1 MIKKVAIPSLFLLF
15 AYFIIS
21 NANAKVIVAGIAI
34 FLIGMHF
41 MENGFK
47 LFSGGALE
55 KILEKFTS
63 TIPKAIATGFLST
76 AIVQSSSLTSIIVI
90 SFLSAGLLGLTEA
103 IGVVFGSNLG
113 TTSTAWIVAY
123 FGFKVKISVYAMPML
138 IFGVVLR
145 FSSETKYKGI
155 GDILL
160 GLGFIFLGISYM
172 KEGFETLKSSIDLA
186 SYAVEGYPG
195 ILIYILIGAIAT
207 VVIQSSSATMAIII
221 TALAGGQILYIS
233 AIALAIGANVGTTV
247 TAIMGAMASNE
258 NGKRLA
264 VAHFIFNIIT
274 ALATLL
280 LIYQLSDFVDYLSTF
295 VGIEDDNFILKL
307 ALFHTVFNLMGILLV
322 SPFIGIMVISLNKLF
337 VPKMKK
343 SSKPKFLNDAVIQ
356 VPETAIYA
364 LRNEV
369 INLYDKSLKAMIH
382 AMNLHR
388 EDIFSNKELKDIVY
402 SSNVKL
408 NTNIDDIYKETLKSL
423 YSEIV
428 RYASLSQEH
437 MNNEE
442 RMVTGSIKTA
452 SRKIVK
458 SVKEIKELQ
467 KNINHFLLGKNLDIK
482 DEYNLI
488 REQLAYTLREIESLR
503 KDDVNEIDRLTKMET
518 VKIRIEN
525 FESSTNEKIDDL
537 IRTNKINAHMAT
549 SLINDSSF
557 ASHICIRLLEI
568 ANIIWISDKE
578 TQEIGEDNEY

>member
-63 TIPKAIATGFLST
+63 TIPRSIVTGFLST

-145 FSSETKYKGI
+145 FSNEVKYKGI

-233 AIALAIGANVGTTV
+233 AIALAIGANIGTTV
-247 TAIMGAMASNE
+247 TAIMGAMTSNE

-264 VAHFIFNIIT
+264 VAHFIFNVIT
-274 ALATLL
+274 ALTTLIF
-280 LIYQLSDFVDYLSTF
+280 IYQLSDFVDYLSTF
-295 VGIEDDNFILKL
+295 VGIENDNFILKL

-322 SPFIGIMVISLNKLF
+322 SPFIGVMVLYLKKLF
-337 VPKMKK
+337 IPKMKK

-369 INLYDKSLKAMIH
+369 INLHDKSLKAIIH

-442 RMVTGSIKTA
+442 RVLVGSMKTA

-467 KNINHFLLGKNLDIK
+467 KNMNHFILGKNLDIK

-488 REQLAYTLREIESLR
+488 REQIAYTLREIEILR
-503 KDDVNEIDRLTKMET
+503 KDDVNEIDRLTKMEA
-518 VKIRIEN
+518 VKIKIEN
-525 FESSTNEKIDDL
+525 FEASTNEKIDDL
-537 IRTNKINAHMAT
+537 IRTNKIDAHMAT

-557 ASHICIRLLEI
+557 ASHICIRLIEI

>member
-1 MIKKVAIPSLFLLF
+1 MKKIFMPSLFLLF

-63 TIPKAIATGFLST
+63 TIPKSITTGFIST
-76 AIVQSSSLTSIIVI
+76 SIVQSSSLTSIIMI
-90 SFLSAGLLGLTEA
+90 SFLSAGLIGLTQA
-103 IGVVFGSNLG
+103 IGVIFGSNLG
-113 TTSTAWIVAY
+113 TTTTAWIVAY
-123 FGFKVKISVYAMPML
+123 FGFKVKISVYAMPMI

-145 FSSETKYKGI
+145 FANNLKYKGM

-172 KEGFETLKSSIDLA
+172 KDGFETLKNAIDLA
-186 SYAVEGYPG
+186 SYSVDGYLG
-195 ILIYILIGAIAT
+195 ILIYIGIGAIAT

-233 AIALAIGANVGTTV
+233 ALALAIGANIGTTV
-247 TAIMGAMASNE
+247 TAIMGAMTSNE

-274 ALATLL
+274 AGVTLIF
-280 LIYQLSDFVDYLSTF
+280 IYQLSDLVDYAATF
-295 VGIEDDNFILKL
+295 IGIEESNYILKL
-307 ALFHTVFNLMGILLV
+307 ALFHTIFNLLGIIIV
-322 SPFIGIMVISLNKLF
+322 SPFIGIMVKYLSTLF
-337 VPKMKK
+337 IPKIHK
-343 SSKPKFLNDAVIQ
+343 SGKPMFLDDAVIQ

-364 LRNEV
+364 LKNEV
-369 INLYDKSLKAMIH
+369 VNLYDKSLKAIIH

-388 EDIFSNKELKDIVY
+388 EDIFSDKELKDVIHT
-402 SSNVKL
+402 SNTKL
-408 NTNIDDIYKETLKSL
+408 NTNIDEIYQETLKSL
-423 YSEIV
+423 YGEIV
-428 RYASLSQEH
+428 RYSSLSQEN

-442 RMVTGSIKTA
+442 RVLVGSMKTA
-452 SRKIVK
+452 ARKIVK

-467 KNINHFLLGKNLDIK
+467 KNIDRFIHGKNPDIK
-482 DEYNLI
+482 EEYNFI
-488 REQLAYTLREIESLR
+488 REQLAYTLREIEILR
-503 KDDVNEIDRLTKMET
+503 KDEISEIDRLAKMEAI
-518 VKIRIEN
+518 KITINN
-525 FESSTNEKIDDL
+525 FDKATNENIDNL
-537 IRTNKINAHMAT
+537 IRTNKIDARMAS

-557 ASHICIRLLEI
+557 ASHICTRLIEI
-568 ANIIWISDKE
+568 ANIVWISDKE
-578 TQEIGEDNEY
+578 TQELGEDNEY